1 MHKIIITGNLG
12 KDAEIKNLQS
22 GKQCLNF
29 SVGVQ
34 AGTKA
39 EPKTVWYNCTSWN
52 EKTITGGVVNYLRK
66 GTKVLIEGVPGAR
79 AYNNQSGEAQV
90 SMEIMINNIELI
102 GGAVQNT
109 GIPNTPA
116 PVQNYQAPVQNPV
129 NTPAQA
135 PVNDWAAGG
144 DDLPF

>member
-52 EKTITGGVVNYLRK
+52 EKTIAGGVVNYLRK

-90 SMEIMINNIELI
+90 SMEILINNIELI
-102 GGAVQNT
+102 GGAAQNQ
-109 GIPNTPA
+109 G
-116 PVQNYQAPVQNPV
+116 PV
-129 NTPAQA
+129 NTPVQA
-135 PVNDWAAGG
+135 PVNTAAPAQYAADDFAPSGG
-144 DDLPF
+144 QDDLPF

>member
-1 MHKIIITGNLG
+1 MNKIIITGNLG

-79 AYNNQSGEAQV
+79 AYNNQAGEAQV
-90 SMEIMINNIELI
+90 SMEILINNIELI
-102 GGAVQNT
+102 GWAAQNQ
-109 GIPNTPA
+109 GPVNTP
-116 PVQNYQAPVQNPV
+116 VNNPV
-129 NTPAQA
+129 NTAA
-135 PVNDWAAGG
+135 PVQYAAEDFAPGG
-144 DDLPF
+144 GEDDLPF